1 MSNILVKMPVK
12 PHRQQVFW
20 NKGGEEAAAPMKLQ
34 SWANK
39 TAFAEGLVGE
49 EAITRR
55 DELMRQAVQDPKQF
69 PELLFMSDPIP
80 FDDDMQEAHN
90 EAARAHEIEE
100 EMTHGKDESEIDRQ
114 AIDDVISQE
123 LSSVDVVPR
132 DDPGRVRREGPLEE
146 GASASAPIPTGQKTL
161 DDWMDDEKKTSFD
174 PHPGD
179 VMLKAIRARLGW

>member
-1 MSNILVKMPVK
+1 
-12 PHRQQVFW
+12 
-20 NKGGEEAAAPMKLQ
+20 
-34 SWANK
+34 
-39 TAFAEGLVGE
+39 
-49 EAITRR
+49 
-55 DELMRQAVQDPKQF
+55 MRQAVQDPKQF
-69 PELLFMSDPIP
+69 PELQFMSDPIP

-132 DDPGRVRREGPLEE
+132 DDPGRVRREGPAEE